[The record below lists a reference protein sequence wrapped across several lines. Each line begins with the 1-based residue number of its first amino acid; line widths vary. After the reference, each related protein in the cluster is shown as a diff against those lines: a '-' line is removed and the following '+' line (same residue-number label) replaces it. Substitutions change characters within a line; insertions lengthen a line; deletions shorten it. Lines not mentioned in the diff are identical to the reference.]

1 MRRMKVRGDII
12 LFLFAL
18 VMIAGFVNYFIPVEK
33 KAYKQAEASD
43 YEIGMP
49 ADSGVRVVS
58 TMKDLEEASKGK
70 GRFAIKAD
78 KNKLTKTDYYYNNA
92 DRTKGAF
99 QSNPFAMGIAYVFE
113 EKKTYDRIYVV
124 ELEDGNRIP
133 VRIFE
138 RALDLSEDTIIFP
151 IGEQK
156 KLQSSYKPL
165 ENIDAE
171 YNLNTEDAT
180 KWYVDASG
188 YWFRQNYLLDK
199 VSTGERTWTIVVIG
213 MVLYI
218 IVSTVLIVISNKK
231 S

>member
-1 MRRMKVRGDII
+1 MKRVRADIV
-12 LFLFAL
+12 LAAFAL
-18 VMIAGFVNYFIPVEK
+18 VIIVGFVNYFIPVEK

-49 ADSGVRVVS
+49 ADSSVRVVS
-58 TMKDLEEASKGK
+58 TMKDLEEAGK
-70 GRFAIKAD
+70 GRGRFAVKAD

-99 QSNPFAMGIAYVFE
+99 QSNPFAMAIAYVFE
-113 EKKTYDRIYVV
+113 EDRTYDRIYVV

-138 RALDLSEDTIIFP
+138 RALDLSEDTIVFP
-151 IGEQK
+151 VGEQK
-156 KLQSSYKPL
+156 KYQNSYKPL

-171 YNLNTEDAT
+171 YDLNTADAT

-199 VSTGERTWTIVVIG
+199 VSTGKRTWTIVSIG

-218 IVSTVLIVISNKK
+218 TISTVLIVITRKK